1 MALRIL
7 YNSLDPAY
15 KTPFGVVTPGESC
28 TMNLAIPASCQTTQ
42 AVLVLQQENGTPFRD
57 VEFTLERV
65 EEPYEHYRTAFS
77 FQEPGLFFYYFR
89 ITTHTGQFRLFR
101 QGRDTNMED
110 GDLWQ
115 LSCVAQ
121 NYSVPEEYQ
130 GRVFYQIF
138 PDRFYQQGQC
148 DCTDKLRP
156 YWVHRDKSEMPVYRP
171 NQWGEVL
178 NNDFYGG
185 NLNGIRAK
193 LPYLQDLGV
202 GAIYLNPIFMAYST
216 HRYDTADYKRI
227 DPMLG
232 TEEDFAALCTEAH
245 RLGIKII
252 LDGVFSHTGSNSRYF
267 DDQRIFGNGA
277 VSNPDSPYRKWY
289 LFQNYPSEYTC
300 WWNFKTLP
308 CVNKLEPSFMD
319 FIFGSDD
326 SVVAKW
332 LRLGADGLRLDVV
345 DELPDEFLMGL
356 RCRLRELNPD
366 AFLIGEVWE
375 DASNKIA
382 YDVRRRYF
390 TRNQLDSVM
399 NYPWRKA
406 ILDFAR
412 GDDGGQALG
421 WSVMTLA
428 ENYPGPVLRANLNL
442 LSSHDVS
449 RAITSLI
456 DPTDADREELA
467 RRMAAMTPEQLA
479 LGKARYRLA
488 SFLQFTLP
496 GCPCVYYGDE
506 AGMTGYRD
514 PFNRQY
520 YPWGREDLDLQ
531 NHIRSLAQLKNS
543 SEALRLGSVEVL
555 IAEYGH
561 FAFRRRSARET
572 VTLWC
577 NAGQT
582 PWSVEPAGECLLGDR
597 TLPSLGFCAVRE
609 TP

>member
-7 YNSLDPAY
+7 YNSQDLAY
-15 KTPFGVVTPGESC
+15 KTPFGVVTPGEIC
-28 TMNLAIPASCQTTQ
+28 TMNLAIPSSCQTSQ
-42 AVLVLQQENGTPFRD
+42 AVLVLLQENGAPFRE
-57 VEFTLERV
+57 VEFTLDRR
-65 EEPYEHYRTAFS
+65 EEPYEYYRLSFS
-77 FQEPGLFFYYFR
+77 LLEPGLHFYYFR
-89 ITTHTGQFRLFR
+89 ITAHTGQFRLFR
-101 QGRDTNMED
+101 QGHDTNMEA

-115 LSCVAQ
+115 LSCVARTYQ
-121 NYSVPEEYQ
+121 VPDQFQ

-138 PDRFYQQGQC
+138 PDRFYQDGQC
-148 DCTDKLRP
+148 DCTDKLQP
-156 YWVHRDKSEMPVYRP
+156 YWLHRDKAEMPVYQP

-232 TEEDFAALCTEAH
+232 TDEDFAALCTEAH

-289 LFQNYPSEYTC
+289 LFQNYPTEYTS

-319 FIFGSDD
+319 FVFGKDD
-326 SVVAKW
+326 SVIAKW

-345 DELPDEFLMGL
+345 DELPDAFLL
-356 RCRLRELNPD
+356 RLRQRLRELNPD

-390 TRNQLDSVM
+390 TQNQLDSVM

-406 ILDFAR
+406 ILDYAR
-412 GDDGGQALG
+412 GEDDGQALS

-428 ENYPGPVLRANLNL
+428 ENYPGPVLRSNLNL

-467 RRMAAMTPEQLA
+467 RRMAAMTPEQLD
-479 LGKARYRLA
+479 LGKARFRLA

-520 YPWGREDLDLQ
+520 YIWGREDRELQ
-531 NHIRSLAQLKNS
+531 QYIRSLAHLKND
-543 SEALRLGSVEVL
+543 SEALRLGEIEILTAGS
-555 IAEYGH
+555 GH
-561 FAFRRRSARET
+561 FSFRRRTARET

-577 NAGQT
+577 NAGWE
-582 PWSVEPAGECLLGDR
+582 PWDANPAGECLLGDR
-597 TLPSLGFCAVRE
+597 TLPPLGFCAVRE
-609 TP
+609 TA